1 MGKIDIR
8 SIDFD
13 DDEYYENEHY
23 ENIKRKRRKKN
34 NNDKDFSN
42 FRGSLVEGEKV
53 TLISLNEQKGEVDV
67 NDPFGTKW
75 TIPLEFVHIY

>member
-1 MGKIDIR
+1 MKTLKENVGKKIIMT
-8 SIDFD
+8 
-13 DDEYYENEHY
+13 
-23 ENIKRKRRKKN
+23 KT
-34 NNDKDFSN
+34 FSN

>member
-1 MGKIDIR
+1 MTKT
-8 SIDFD
+8 
-13 DDEYYENEHY
+13 
-23 ENIKRKRRKKN
+23 
-34 NNDKDFSN
+34 FSN

>member
-1 MGKIDIR
+1 MKTLKENVGKKIIMT
-8 SIDFD
+8 
-13 DDEYYENEHY
+13 
-23 ENIKRKRRKKN
+23 KT
-34 NNDKDFSN
+34 FSN

-67 NDPFGTKW
+67 NDPFGIKW